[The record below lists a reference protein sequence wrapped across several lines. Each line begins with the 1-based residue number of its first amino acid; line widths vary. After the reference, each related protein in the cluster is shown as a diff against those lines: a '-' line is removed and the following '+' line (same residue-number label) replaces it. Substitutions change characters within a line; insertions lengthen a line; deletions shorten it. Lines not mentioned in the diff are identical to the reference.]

1 MFRTKNTVY
10 SFAFILA
17 FITYIQNVHAVVRY
31 VKTGSAGTAPYT
43 SWATASNDLQ
53 AVINASNS
61 GDQIWVAAGT
71 YFPTT
76 IAGTGIGLTNR
87 DKAIVMKTGVSIYGG
102 FTGTETLL
110 SQRNYIT
117 NISTLSGDIGTV
129 GTATDNCYHVVIS
142 AAASGGGRLD
152 GLTISNGYA
161 DNSIS
166 NNTVNGQTIRRNRAG
181 GIYII
186 LADPEIYNCV
196 IKRNTALDGA
206 GGGAVFS
213 SSTASPV
220 FDNCTFSQNNTSSPS
235 LPGNCYGGGIFI
247 GSSSPEITT
256 LTNCTF
262 TSNTADAEGGGVY
275 IATGGNAS
283 ISTCIFTS
291 NSALKGGGLGIFT
304 STSISVTDCQFTSN
318 SATQTG
324 GGIYDSITSPE
335 ITNCVFTGNSA
346 NRGGGIGNY
355 SSSPDITNC
364 SFTGN
369 TSIQSG
375 GAMMYMYFG
384 VATIAECIFTNNSA
398 SGSGG
403 AISCDLSALTV
414 SSSSFLSNTAASG
427 SGGAIKV
434 SSTGSGLISNCII
447 SGNAASAGG
456 GGIHIAYSDVSL
468 ANCVITGNKANNG
481 GGIYKEGD
489 HGLGK
494 ISNCTITANN
504 ASNAGGGICFN
515 MSGSLGPV
523 NNSIIWG
530 NVASLGNSIYPY
542 LGTGIINHCNIDG
555 GYSLGTGCINSNP
568 MFVSPQPASSAP
580 ITSGDYHVLR
590 CSPVLDAGDNSRI
603 PSGITTD
610 VEGYNRIINTTV
622 DMGAYEK
629 QYALPDVTG
638 IVYVDK
644 TKNGDGKTWATAV
657 PELADALKAAKS
669 NSSITEIWVAKGTY
683 YPLYDAAT
691 LGCSPTDNRDKAFV
705 MVNNVKVYGGF
716 AGGEAT
722 INQRDFISNETILS
736 GDIGASNNTTDNCYH
751 VVIGAGT
758 VNNLGTSLDGFTIS
772 GGNANAYT
780 ASINVNGFSID
791 KNKGGGIYIESSSPM
806 IKNCTVSNN
815 HAEEY
820 GGGMLTDHSSSPDI
834 LNCKVIG
841 NTLYSGPADAS
852 YRGGCG
858 MAILN
863 SSSPVITNCILTGN
877 NSNSDGGGIAALS
890 SSAPV
895 ITNCTIAANKAKY
908 SGGGI
913 SVISCPAIGIKNSVI
928 WGNGSFGISSF
939 AVIPVSNC
947 IVQGGYSGTNVFNVD
962 PQFINP
968 QPASSAPTIQG
979 DYRLQACSP
988 AINIGN
994 NADIPSGITTDLDNN
1009 PRIAYTDVD
1018 LGAYEQ
1024 QTNAYMNGNFTTW
1037 KGVNTNWHDKVNWC
1051 GGFIPTSTVD
1061 VTIPSSLSN
1070 YPLLSSAGSTRNII
1084 LNNGSSISVAAAAQ
1098 LTINGTY
1105 TNNGST
1111 ISNNGTLVFTGNA
1124 ASQSFPGTSG
1134 TVTAMNNLE
1143 INNSNGITFNRPF
1156 SITGSLIPTA
1166 GNINLNNDT
1175 ITLRSTATGT
1185 ASVAAVQP
1193 GASISYTGTG
1203 KFEIQRFINTGT
1215 GTGEHGKSW
1224 QFLATPAS
1232 GETVFQ
1238 SWQEKGLSP
1247 AGFGTWIT
1255 GTGSGFD
1262 ATTVLPSIKYYDV
1275 ATGNYKAVTNTAT
1288 PLLNKSGYM
1297 IFVRGDRNVISFNGA
1312 ANNTTLRS
1320 RGQIYS
1326 PSTPPPL
1333 VTVPANSFQ
1342 SFGNPYPSRIE
1353 FSKVRAISTGIND
1366 VFYVWDPT
1374 LAGTYNVGGWQTIS
1388 GIAGYVPTVGVPPTG
1403 NPASPYYPAGV
1414 PAPYIES
1421 GQAVFVK
1428 GNATG
1433 GNINFNENCKT
1444 PGNRLVNR
1452 GMPQNIQEEKQLLFS
1467 SLFTSSGI
1475 IADGNIV
1482 VFGRRLSNT
1491 IDDYDALKMINDGEN
1506 FGIARNGYLLSVE
1519 SRNFIAENDTIF
1531 FNIKNLR
1538 KQAYQL
1544 RFAPKNVSSSLSAY
1558 LVDNYLHSRQEIS
1571 LRDSSFVDFIINAEP
1586 GSAAINRF
1594 MIVFSRKKF
1603 RLPSSAETVFKSDNN
1618 GCVQNTE
1625 TENPAISIYPN
1636 PISGRIVNMKFIG
1649 MPEGYYVCTVS
1660 DNSGKKIHA
1669 YTLKHTVGSGNESI
1683 VLPAGI
1689 AQGNYIITIKGPG
1702 GYEST
1707 AKIIFRQ

>member
-1 MFRTKNTVY
+1 MLSAKNTAY
-10 SFAFILA
+10 GLYLILGL
-17 FITYIQNVHAVVRY
+17 FMYTQNVHAVVRY
-31 VKTGSAGTAPYT
+31 VKTGNTGTAPYT

-53 AVINASNS
+53 AVINACNS

-102 FTGTETLL
+102 FTGTEILL
-110 SQRNYIT
+110 GQRNYTT

-166 NNTVNGQTIRRNRAG
+166 NNTVNGQTVRRNRAG

-206 GGGAVFS
+206 GAGAVFS

-220 FDNCTFSQNNTSSPS
+220 FNNCTFSQNSTSSPS

-304 STSISVTDCQFTSN
+304 STSISITDCQFTSN

-346 NRGGGIGNY
+346 NYGGGIGNY

-364 SFTGN
+364 SFINNTTLTSGGGIRNNDNSLPTINKCNFTGN
-369 TSIQSG
+369 SAIFG
-375 GAMMYMYFG
+375 GGIDNRDLSSAVINSCVLAG
-384 VATIAECIFTNNSA
+384 NTATYGGGINSSYGSSPQITNCGITGNSA
-398 SGSGG
+398 SSGG
-403 AISCDLSALTV
+403 
-414 SSSSFLSNTAASG
+414 G
-427 SGGAIKV
+427 
-434 SSTGSGLISNCII
+434 ISNYTIDAVSVIINCTI
-447 SGNAASAGG
+447 SGN
-456 GGIHIAYSDVSL
+456 
-468 ANCVITGNKANNG
+468 KATSTG
-481 GGIYKEGD
+481 GGIY
-489 HGLGK
+489 
-494 ISNCTITANN
+494 TIT
-504 ASNAGGGICFN
+504 GGTTQIK
-515 MSGSLGPV
+515 
-523 NNSIIWG
+523 NSIIWG
-530 NVASLGNSIYPY
+530 NITGVSANSIS
-542 LGTGIINHCNIDG
+542 GTATVSYSDVEGGFSGIGNINTDP
-555 GYSLGTGCINSNP
+555 LFLNP
-568 MFVSPQPASSAP
+568 QTASSAP
-580 ITSGDYHVLR
+580 TTAGDYHVKP
-590 CSPVLDAGDNSRI
+590 CSPVLDAGNNALI

-610 VEGYNRIINTTV
+610 IEGYNRIINTTV

-758 VNNLGTSLDGFTIS
+758 VNSLGTSLDGFTIS

-820 GGGMLTDHSSSPDI
+820 GGGMLTDHSSSPVI

-908 SGGGI
+908 TGGGI

-1070 YPLLSSAGSTRNII
+1070 YPLLSSAGSTKNII

-1143 INNSNGITFNRPF
+1143 INNSNGITFNRSF

-1175 ITLRSTATGT
+1175 ITLRSTAAGT

-1452 GMPQNIQEEKQLLFS
+1452 GMPQNIQEDKQLLFS

-1636 PISGRIVNMKFIG
+1636 PISGRTVNMKFIG